1 MRTALAYL
9 LLRLA
14 ASLLRVPI
22 PDWHHGTSLGFK
34 MRIVLARVTLSI
46 NSFKPCVLG
55 NGSRGWARG
64 IPKVDEQRGTA
75 KYALEQIH
83 AVMPNE
89 I

>member
-1 MRTALAYL
+1 MRTAIAYA
-9 LLRLA
+9 LLRLFA
-14 ASLLRVPI
+14 RIMRAPV
-22 PDWHHGTSLGFK
+22 PDWQSGTPTDFK

-46 NSFKPCVLG
+46 NGFNPCVLG
-55 NGSRGWARG
+55 NGSRGWTRG

-83 AVMPNE
+83 AVMPPE